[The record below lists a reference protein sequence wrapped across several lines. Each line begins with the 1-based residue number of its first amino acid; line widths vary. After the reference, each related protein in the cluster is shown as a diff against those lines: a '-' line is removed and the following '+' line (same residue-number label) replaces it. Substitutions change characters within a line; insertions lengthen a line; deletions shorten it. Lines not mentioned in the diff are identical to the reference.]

1 MDVGLK
7 PRKEKDMDFNEK
19 TRELKSSTGFLKR
32 IATGEVYG
40 SLWLGKYDLPENYEE
55 ATKGEYEA
63 YQKSLEPKEAEAMG
77 MPTLE
82 GEEPK
87 GEEE

>member
-1 MDVGLK
+1 M
-7 PRKEKDMDFNEK
+7 EFNEK
-19 TRELKSSTGFLKR
+19 TRELKSSTGYLKR

-55 ATKGEYEA
+55 ATEEEYEA
-63 YQKSLEPKEAEAMG
+63 YQKSLVPEEEAM
-77 MPTLE
+77 MEASTPE
-82 GEEPK
+82 AMMAEEPK